1 MHQRANTPARDPE
14 FTATV
19 RAWGLDTVLTAVEP
33 KIERQARE
41 LTSPVRA
48 AS

>member
-1 MHQRANTPARDPE
+1 MHQRSDTPARDPE

-33 KIERQARE
+33 KTQRQQRE
-41 LTSPVRA
+41 LYPATRA

>member
-1 MHQRANTPARDPE
+1 MHQRADTPGRDPG

-33 KIERQARE
+33 KTEAKE
-41 LTSPVRA
+41 LCPASPA